1 MNDHIL
7 PFKSPRTSRFNVE
20 AVCLW
25 YFTVT
30 EQRNS
35 KIGAVLKCFGG
46 DITVVVTADGGQVL
60 CSPQILTVLASVL
73 FEAGSLLSS

>member
-7 PFKSPRTSRFNVE
+7 PFKSPLISCFNVE
-20 AVCLW
+20 VVLW
-25 YFTVT
+25 HFTVT

-46 DITVVVTADGGQVL
+46 YITVVVTANQGKVL
-60 CSPQILTVLASVL
+60 YRPADDDSLTLC
-73 FEAGSLLSS
+73 AGSKLVVC